1 MLTVFTKKIERDS
14 FSLHLHRCKCYLL
27 VKKLD
32 GVINHTRRTRT
43 FLSIEHIPK
52 SKCVQ
57 DS

>member
-52 SKCVQ
+52 N
-57 DS
+57 